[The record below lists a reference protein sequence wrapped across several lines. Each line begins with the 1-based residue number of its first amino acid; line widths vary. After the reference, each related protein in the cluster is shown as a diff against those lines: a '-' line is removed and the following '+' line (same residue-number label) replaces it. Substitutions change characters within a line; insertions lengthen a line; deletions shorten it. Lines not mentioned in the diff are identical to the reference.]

1 MTHRPV
7 ARFRPCSLLFA
18 VLVGCAAITPTAAAQ
33 DVISKEAAAALKA
46 PFIADIEEMKTK
58 FVQLAGAFPD
68 DKLAWR
74 PMPGVRSVGEVLA
87 LIALEFNGFVPQ
99 GFGGKAAKTR
109 DEMLKLRD
117 STSKAELIA
126 AINAAFDHAKAEI
139 TAADPATLTG
149 KRKTATAER
158 SLYEFALMISGD
170 MHEHLGQLIAY
181 ARMNNIVPPWS
192 K

>member
-1 MTHRPV
+1 MRYRP
-7 ARFRPCSLLFA
+7 ALLAVVFA
-18 VLVGCAAITPTAAAQ
+18 VTALSGTATAQ
-33 DVISKEAAAALKA
+33 EVISKEAAAALKA

-68 DKLAWR
+68 DKLTWR
-74 PMPGVRSVGEVLA
+74 PGPGVRSVAEVLA

-99 GFGGKAAKTR
+99 GWGGKAAKTR
-109 DEMLKLRD
+109 DEMLKLRE
-117 STSKAELIA
+117 STSKAELIG
-126 AINAAFDHAKAEI
+126 AINTAFDHARAEI

-149 KRKTATAER
+149 QRKTATAER

-181 ARMNNIVPPWS
+181 ARMNNVVPPWS

>member
-1 MTHRPV
+1 MTHSSALAWPR
-7 ARFRPCSLLFA
+7 SLALLLAVVLAFA
-18 VLVGCAAITPTAAAQ
+18 GTRTAHAQ
-33 DVISKEAAAALKA
+33 EVIPKEAAAALKA

-68 DKLAWR
+68 DKLTWR
-74 PMPGVRSVGEVLA
+74 PGPGVRSVAEVLA

-109 DEMLKLRD
+109 DEMLKLRE

-126 AINAAFDHAKAEI
+126 AINTAFDHAKAEI
-139 TAADPATLTG
+139 TAADPAALTG

-158 SLYEFALMISGD
+158 YAL
-170 MHEHLGQLIAY
+170 
-181 ARMNNIVPPWS
+181 
-192 K
+192 

>member
-1 MTHRPV
+1 MTYSLVRPALLV
-7 ARFRPCSLLFA
+7 ALL
-18 VLVGCAAITPTAAAQ
+18 AASAATATAQ
-33 DVISKEAAAALKA
+33 EVISKEAAEALKA
-46 PFIADIEEMKTK
+46 PFIADVEELKTK

-68 DKLAWR
+68 DKLTWR
-74 PMPGVRSVGEVLA
+74 PNPGVRSVAEVLA

-99 GFGGKAAKTR
+99 GWGGKEAKTR
-109 DEMLKLRD
+109 DEMLKLRT

-126 AINAAFDHAKAEI
+126 AINLAFDHAKAQVA
-139 TAADPATLTG
+139 AADPATLTG
-149 KRKTATAER
+149 RRKTATSNR

-181 ARMNNIVPPWS
+181 ARMNNVVPPWS

>member
-1 MTHRPV
+1 MTD
-7 ARFRPCSLLFA
+7 RFPRILL
-18 VLVGCAAITPTAAAQ
+18 AALLALSAATASAQ
-33 DVISKEAAAALKA
+33 EVISKEAAAALKE

-58 FVQLAGAFPD
+58 FVQLAGALPD
-68 DKLAWR
+68 DKLTWR
-74 PMPGVRSVGEVLA
+74 PSPNVRSVAEVLA
-87 LIALEFNGFVPQ
+87 LIALELNGFVPQ
-99 GFGGKAAKTR
+99 GWGGKEAKTR
-109 DEMLKLRD
+109 DEMLKLRT
-117 STSKAELIA
+117 STNKAELVA
-126 AINAAFDHAKAEI
+126 AINQAFDHAKAQI

-149 KRKTATAER
+149 RRKTATSNR

>member
-1 MTHRPV
+1 MSYRIAGSTV
-7 ARFRPCSLLFA
+7 LTALL
-18 VLVGCAAITPTAAAQ
+18 VLAPATAGAQ
-33 DVISKEAAAALKA
+33 DVISKETAAALKE

-68 DKLAWR
+68 DKLTWR
-74 PMPGVRSVGEVLA
+74 PAPNVRSVAEVLA
-87 LIALEFNGFVPQ
+87 LIALELKGFVPQ
-99 GFGGKAAKTR
+99 GWGGKEAKTR
-109 DEMLKLRD
+109 DEMLKLRT

-126 AINAAFDHAKAEI
+126 AINQAFDHAKAQI
-139 TAADPATLTG
+139 AAADPATLTG
-149 KRKTATAER
+149 RRKTATSNR

-181 ARMNNIVPPWS
+181 VRMNNVVPPWS

>member
-1 MTHRPV
+1 M
-7 ARFRPCSLLFA
+7 
-18 VLVGCAAITPTAAAQ
+18 TAATAGAQ
-33 DVISKEAAAALKA
+33 EIISKEAAAALKE

-68 DKLAWR
+68 DTLTWR
-74 PMPGVRSVGEVLA
+74 PMPNVRSVGEVLA
-87 LIALEFNGFVPQ
+87 LIALELNGFVPQ
-99 GFGGKAAKTR
+99 GWGGTEARTR
-109 DEMLKLRD
+109 DEMLKLRT

-126 AINAAFDHAKAEI
+126 AINQAFDHAVAQI
-139 TAADPATLTG
+139 SAADPAALTG
-149 KRKTATAER
+149 RRKTATSNR

-181 ARMNNIVPPWS
+181 ARMNEIVPPWS